1 MMQDYI
7 KTFANQAVSTEN
19 FKWLVEKHMTPQMD
33 LDGNHRMDW
42 FFAEWVYGT
51 DVPSYR
57 LEYSVSSE
65 KGGKPVVSGKLTQSG
80 VAPSFE
86 MRVPIYGEVEAR
98 KILIGAMLMRGNT
111 SRDFRVV
118 LPQQP
123 KRILLNVNH
132 DVLTDK
138 EEVKRV
144 K

>member
-1 MMQDYI
+1 
-7 KTFANQAVSTEN
+7 
-19 FKWLVEKHMTPQMD
+19 
-33 LDGNHRMDW
+33 
-42 FFAEWVYGT
+42 
-51 DVPSYR
+51 
-57 LEYSVSSE
+57 
-65 KGGKPVVSGKLTQSG
+65 
-80 VAPSFE
+80 